1 LIDINIVQYINVL
14 IGKNSFRK
22 YVQTQLAILA
32 GDDEKTTLVYIE
44 EMIDRQEPLIK
55 VLRLL
60 CLQSLTQNG
69 LKKSVYENM
78 RRDIVQSYG
87 IESLLILNNLEK
99 CGLFKRQGEGRKWN
113 WKSVSSGLSLYRED
127 IMEQPE
133 EKTRTDIHAVHSGYA
148 PLSVSL
154 IERAVADDGRGW
166 NSISDILDSLP
177 GERKEVHQKGAMDTQ
192 PGKKVVLVFYIG
204 GITFAE
210 LSAIRYLNENSQD
223 CEFIVAT
230 TKLINGDTFLESL
243 VEDIDGSRF
252 KKRAVHGMS
261 LIESIS
267 VPKDEEGGVKKE
279 GEEAKKT
286 EQD

>member
-1 LIDINIVQYINVL
+1 M
-14 IGKNSFRK
+14 IGKTGFRK
-22 YVQTQLAILA
+22 YVQTQLSILA
-32 GDDEKTTLVYIE
+32 GDDEKVTLAYIE

-69 LKKSVYENM
+69 LKKSVYDNY
-78 RRDIVQSYG
+78 RRDIIQSYG
-87 IESLLILNNLEK
+87 MESLIVLNNLERT
-99 CGLFKRQGEGRKWN
+99 GLLKKQGEGRKWN
-113 WKSVSSGLSLYRED
+113 WKTVSNGLQLYRED
-127 IMEQPE
+127 VMEQPE

-148 PLSVSL
+148 PLSVTL
-154 IERAVADDGRGW
+154 VEKAVADDGRGW

-210 LSAIRYLNENSQD
+210 LAAIRYLNENSQD

-230 TKLINGDTFLESL
+230 TKLINGDSFLENL
-243 VEDIDGSRF
+243 IEDVYGSDF
-252 KKRAVHGMS
+252 KRRAAKGKS
-261 LIESIS
+261 LIDSIVIS
-267 VPKDEEGGVKKE
+267 KETQEQTQPTKE
-279 GEEAKKT
+279 G
-286 EQD
+286 